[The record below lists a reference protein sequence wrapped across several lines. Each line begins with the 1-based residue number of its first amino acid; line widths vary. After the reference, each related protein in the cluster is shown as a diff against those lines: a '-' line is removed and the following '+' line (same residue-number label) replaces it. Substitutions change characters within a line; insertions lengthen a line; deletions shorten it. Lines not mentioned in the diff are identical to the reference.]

1 VYALVRWGN
10 DELSRGTVGRKPSG
24 SVVPVGVVVEE
35 AMRYLPG
42 RGPRAGAGLSSANGR
57 APIAPPQYR
66 VVLGGRR
73 AWYGDV
79 VWDSHPRVGQMQP
92 ADVVRHRLA
101 AQRLRGARAA
111 GPVQVVQDLL
121 AVQAQELP
129 VARWSLGQ
137 RSTGDD
143 EHVRRLLD
151 DGAIL
156 RTHALRPTWH
166 LLAPEDLRW
175 VLRATSPRVH
185 QGSAGARRR
194 EGLDEAAL
202 HRTDVLLADAI
213 AQHGHLTRDAL
224 RDALGTVA
232 ATASAMWWTLVV
244 MHAELEGVIVSGR
257 AQGAHQTYALVDER
271 APVGRDLTGDEALVE
286 LVRRFLVG
294 HGPADV
300 RDVAWWASLTLT
312 QVRRALAALD
322 DEVERLEV
330 ADLELWWVP
339 ADLPVDQAPR
349 DRPVV
354 DLLQA
359 FDEAYGSFP
368 ASRSLMDPAALATRR
383 QQELHVLLV
392 DGLLAG
398 WWGRRAR
405 SGWVEV
411 TVRPAR
417 ELALAEHAAVLGAF
431 TEHEHFVGQEVRVA
445 VG

>member
-1 VYALVRWGN
+1 
-10 DELSRGTVGRKPSG
+10 
-24 SVVPVGVVVEE
+24 
-35 AMRYLPG
+35 
-42 RGPRAGAGLSSANGR
+42 
-57 APIAPPQYR
+57 
-66 VVLGGRR
+66 
-73 AWYGDV
+73 
-79 VWDSHPRVGQMQP
+79 MQP

-101 AQRLRGARAA
+101 AQRLRGERAA
-111 GPVQVVQDLL
+111 GPTQVVRDLL

-129 VARWSLGQ
+129 VARWSLAQ

-185 QGSAGARRR
+185 QASAGACRR
-194 EGLDEAAL
+194 EGLDAEAL
-202 HRTDVLLADAI
+202 RRTDVLLADAI
-213 AQHGHLTRDAL
+213 AARGHLTREGL
-224 RDALGTVA
+224 REALGSA
-232 ATASAMWWTLVV
+232 GSERSAMWWTLVV

-257 AQGAHQTYALVDER
+257 AQGSHQTYALVDER

-300 RDVAWWASLTLT
+300 RDLAWWASLTLT
-312 QVRRALAALD
+312 QVRRALAALG

-339 ADLPVDQAPR
+339 ADLPAELSPTQG
-349 DRPVV
+349 PVV

-359 FDEAYGSFP
+359 FDEVYGSFP
-368 ASRSLMDPAALATRR
+368 ASRSLMDPAGLAAQRP
-383 QQELHVLLV
+383 QEIHVLLV

-398 WWGRRAR
+398 WWGRRSRAGR
-405 SGWVEV
+405 VEV

-417 ELALAEHAAVLGAF
+417 ELDAAEHAAVLAAF
-431 TEHEHFVGQEVRVA
+431 VEHERFVGQEVRVT